1 MSHESGMWSKI
12 KTSYHR
18 MNLFHKMILFYIMF
32 FALPVA
38 VASVLIVSDISSRF
52 TEEYREQKAKTIEDE
67 IHAVEVELDA
77 ADACMQSIQYNT
89 GMTDYTMSYDF
100 SSGEG
105 AGSWLEYVR
114 PFFRQAQY
122 LYDQYDNIR
131 VWRIVAKDKNDP
143 RNVLNAVDNP
153 DLDLTEVIPYERR

>member
-1 MSHESGMWSKI
+1 M
-12 KTSYHR
+12 
-18 MNLFHKMILFYIMF
+18 
-32 FALPVA
+32 
-38 VASVLIVSDISSRF
+38 
-52 TEEYREQKAKTIEDE
+52 
-67 IHAVEVELDA
+67 ELDA

-143 RNVLNAVDNP
+143 CYVLNAVDNP